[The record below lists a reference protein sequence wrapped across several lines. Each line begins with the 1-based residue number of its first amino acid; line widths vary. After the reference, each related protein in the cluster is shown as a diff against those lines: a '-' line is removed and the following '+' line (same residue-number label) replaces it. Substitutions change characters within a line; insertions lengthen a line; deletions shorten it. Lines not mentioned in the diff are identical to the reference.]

1 MSFDVHGSQK
11 QGMQTFA
18 RRPWA
23 QGRTAKL
30 VAASVFSAAALC
42 VQAQTTSPATLP
54 DAPSSQIS
62 RPHANLPAKQTSPG
76 AERLP
81 GQTTQALRPCPS
93 SPKRSDVP
101 IIFQPSTKPSCQDP
115 IQLIV
120 DTGWVSPLTV
130 HQKGTLAV
138 RVAVD
143 PFNLLTIGFFSA
155 ISVAA
160 DAHSVYGPGFRGW
173 GKEMGYSFV
182 EEAQTDVTGTFV
194 LPSLFR
200 EDPRYHRMPRAP
212 LRRRFEHALIHTVIS
227 QHDDGS
233 IMLNYATLINYP
245 LSAEISNLYVPGI
258 PVNAVSTTKRVLA
271 GYATDPVGPLL
282 AEFLPDFARRVHVHV
297 FFAQQ
302 ILNHFA
308 IGSGEPSP

>member
-11 QGMQTFA
+11 QGKETFA
-18 RRPWA
+18 RHPWA
-23 QGRTAKL
+23 RGRRAKL
-30 VAASVFSAAALC
+30 AAASIFSAATFC
-42 VQAQTTSPATLP
+42 MQAQTTSATLP
-54 DAPSSQIS
+54 DAPSPQIS
-62 RPHANLPAKQTSPG
+62 QSPVTLP
-76 AERLP
+76 
-81 GQTTQALRPCPS
+81 TTQTPSGAKLLAGETTPALRPCPS
-93 SPKRSDVP
+93 STKKSDIP

-120 DTGWVSPLTV
+120 DTGWVNPLTV

-160 DAHSVYGPGFRGW
+160 DSHSVYGPGFRGW
-173 GKEMGYSFV
+173 GKEIGYSFV
-182 EEAQTDVTGTFV
+182 EDAQTDITGTFL
-194 LPSLFR
+194 LPSFFR
-200 EDPRYHRMPRAP
+200 EDPRYHRMPNAP

-233 IMLNYATLINYP
+233 LMLNYATLINYP

-308 IGSGEPSP
+308 VGSGETSP